1 MTSGEINVL
10 IKKLQDG
17 SIAPEEIRELVRDVD
32 DEFAEL
38 KKKDPQKYLT
48 VLRELNILIGELN
61 SAIRELQPKKSAE
74 F

>member
-17 SIAPEEIRELVRDVD
+17 SIAPEEIRELLRDVD

-61 SAIRELQPKKSAE
+61 RAL
-74 F
+74 

>member
-17 SIAPEEIRELVRDVD
+17 SIAPEEIRELLRDVD

-61 SAIRELQPKKSAE
+61 RAIRELQPKKSAE